1 MPAVATA
8 LVGLAVLL
16 AAATLLWIVSVRR
29 EDASLA
35 DIAWGPAFALLG
47 WLYTLLQPAVQPRS
61 LWLAAVVTAWSLRLA
76 THIHARHRGEDPRY
90 RALRQEAGPSFWWRS
105 LLTVFWLQGAL
116 AWLVAMPLLAVA
128 MYPGSALTWTDLA
141 GGLLVL
147 IGGTVEALADRQLT
161 AFRRVAAPGDVLAT
175 GLWRYSRHPNYF
187 GDAVFWWGVYVVAA
201 GVPYGVFTLFAPAL
215 MTWLLV
221 RVSGVALLDRTLAAR
236 KPGYSDYMAH
246 TSGFVPW
253 PPRRAARAR
262 GTVAMAAAVL
272 IGMPVV
278 AQEPVDAPLQAGVL
292 FPPLRGEYLTGR
304 EANLPADAAGK
315 AAVILMGFTYA
326 SRKPVEA
333 WAERLK
339 PALAAMPDATFYE
352 VPVIGGMAR
361 MGKWFIDS
369 GMRRGTPKAL
379 HENVITVWG
388 GTKQWKARAG
398 VTDDRDTLAY
408 ITLIDREG
416 RIRWRHSGVFD
427 EAAFAALLTELRGLT
442 ARQLGEFISRPE
454 DSPAG
459 TAPHTAQ

>member
-1 MPAVATA
+1 MTPAVATA
-8 LVGLAVLL
+8 LVGISVLL

-35 DIAWGPAFALLG
+35 DIAWGPAFALLA
-47 WLYTLLQPAVQPRS
+47 WLYTLLQPVPGPRA
-61 LWLAAVVTAWSLRLA
+61 LWLSAAVTAWSLRLA

-90 RALRQEAGPSFWWRS
+90 RALRQAAGPSFWWRS

-128 MYPGSALTWTDLA
+128 LHPRGGVTWTNLT
-141 GGLLVL
+141 GGLLML
-147 IGGTVEALADRQLT
+147 IGGTIEALADRQLT
-161 AFRRVAAPGDVLAT
+161 AFRRGAAPGDVLAT

-187 GDAVFWWGVYVVAA
+187 GDAVFWWGVYLIACGA
-201 GVPYGVFTLFAPAL
+201 PYGAFTVFAPAI

-236 KPGYSDYMAH
+236 KPGYADYMAR
-246 TSGFVPW
+246 TSAFIPW
-253 PPRRAARAR
+253 PPRRAARGR
-262 GTVAMAAAVL
+262 GTLAVAALVL
-272 IGMPVV
+272 LGMPVV
-278 AQEPVDAPLQAGVL
+278 AQEAVEAPMALGAP
-292 FPPLRGEYLTGR
+292 FPSLRGEYLTGR
-304 EANLPADAAGK
+304 EANLPGDAAGK

-333 WAERLK
+333 WADRLK
-339 PALAAMPDATFYE
+339 PALAGMEGATFYE

-379 HENVITVWG
+379 HGNVITVWG
-388 GTKQWKARAG
+388 ATRRWKQLAG
-398 VTDDRDTLAY
+398 VTDARDKLAY

-416 RIRWRHSGVFD
+416 RIRWRYTGGFD
-427 EAAFAALLTELRGLT
+427 EAAFEALTAELRGLT
-442 ARQLGEFISRPE
+442 TP
-454 DSPAG
+454 
-459 TAPHTAQ
+459 